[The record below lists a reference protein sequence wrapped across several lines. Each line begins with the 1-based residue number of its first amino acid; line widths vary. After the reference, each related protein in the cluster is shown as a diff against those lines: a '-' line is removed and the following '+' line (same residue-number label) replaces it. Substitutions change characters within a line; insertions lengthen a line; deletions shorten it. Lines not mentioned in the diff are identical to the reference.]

1 MVRLD
6 GSYINSIQNYSY
18 FDLTSTLK
26 HTLKW
31 TGLVTSGGRLLVGSG
46 NRQKVNKPFIEDYQM
61 VGMKEKIAMK
71 KHKWKCQWKLPV
83 ID

>member
-61 VGMKEKIAMK
+61 VGMKEKLAMK
-71 KHKWKCQWKLPV
+71 KQGEMSME
-83 ID
+83 ITSD

>member
-6 GSYINSIQNYSY
+6 GSYVNSIQNYSY

-31 TGLVTSGGRLLVGSG
+31 TGLVTRGGRLLVGSG

-61 VGMKEKIAMK
+61 VGMKGKIAMK
-71 KHKWKCQWKLPV
+71 KHEGKCQWKLPV